1 MLSGFYSELM
11 YKRAPFRFPRR
22 GKDLEKKIL
31 NGDILMKIRNLFSK
45 TIQMNGIIKFPNSDT
60 SSPSPGGVRG
70 GSLTKLIKQ
79 GEHQTQD
86 FKYCISDSRKIA
98 RSLVAFANTDGGRLL
113 VGVKDNGRIAG
124 VRSEEEYYMV
134 ESAAKMY
141 SKPAIEFTTR
151 QHFVEGKTVLE
162 VIVEPSSEK
171 PHFARDDE
179 GKWWAYFRKDDENRL
194 ANKIMIE
201 VWKLQK
207 SPDGILINYS
217 DAEKCLLDYLENN
230 EKISVSKYARIAH
243 LTYKKAE
250 QTIINFRT
258 LNILKDCVG
267 DNRIDYS
274 INLEFD
280 REEWENKSDSKNYF

>member
-1 MLSGFYSELM
+1 
-11 YKRAPFRFPRR
+11 
-22 GKDLEKKIL
+22 
-31 NGDILMKIRNLFSK
+31 
-45 TIQMNGIIKFPNSDT
+45 MNNYI
-60 SSPSPGGVRG
+60 
-70 GSLTKLIKQ
+70 TKLIQQ

-98 RSLVAFANTDGGRLL
+98 RSLVAFANTDGGCLL
-113 VGVKDNGRIAG
+113 IGVKDNGRIAG

-141 SKPAIEFTTR
+141 SKPLIDFTTR
-151 QHFVEGKTVLE
+151 QHHIEGKTVLE
-162 VIVEPSSEK
+162 VIVEPSPEK
-171 PHFARDDE
+171 PHFARDDD

-201 VWKLQK
+201 VWKRQK

-217 DAEKCLLDYLENN
+217 EDEKILLDYLATN
-230 EKISVSKYARIAH
+230 EKISVSKYSRIAH

-250 QTIINFRT
+250 EIIINFRT

-267 DNRIDYS
+267 NTRIDYA
-274 INLEFD
+274 INEEFD
-280 REEWENKSDSKNYF
+280 RDEWENKNFRK

>member
-1 MLSGFYSELM
+1 
-11 YKRAPFRFPRR
+11 
-22 GKDLEKKIL
+22 
-31 NGDILMKIRNLFSK
+31 
-45 TIQMNGIIKFPNSDT
+45 MNSYI
-60 SSPSPGGVRG
+60 
-70 GSLTKLIKQ
+70 TKLIQQ

-141 SKPAIEFTTR
+141 SNPKIEFTTR
-151 QHFVEGKTVLE
+151 QHFVDGKTVLE

-171 PHFARDDE
+171 PHFALDDE
-179 GKWWAYFRKDDENRL
+179 GKCWAYFRKDDENRL

-201 VWKLQK
+201 VWKRQK

-217 DAEKCLLDYLENN
+217 DDEKMLLDYLSTN
-230 EKISVSKYARIAH
+230 EKISVSKYSRIAR

-250 QTIINFRT
+250 EIIINFRT

-267 DNRIDYS
+267 DTRIDYS
-274 INLEFD
+274 INENFD
-280 REEWENKSDSKNYF
+280 REEWEDHIKGKSIF

>member
-1 MLSGFYSELM
+1 
-11 YKRAPFRFPRR
+11 
-22 GKDLEKKIL
+22 
-31 NGDILMKIRNLFSK
+31 
-45 TIQMNGIIKFPNSDT
+45 MNSYI
-60 SSPSPGGVRG
+60 
-70 GSLTKLIKQ
+70 TKLIQQ
-79 GEHQTQD
+79 GEHQRQD

-141 SKPAIEFTTR
+141 SNPKIEFTTR
-151 QHFVEGKTVLE
+151 QHFVDGKTVLE

-171 PHFARDDE
+171 PYFALDDE

-217 DAEKCLLDYLENN
+217 DDEKILLDYLATN
-230 EKISVSKYARIAH
+230 EKISVSKFSRIAH

-250 QTIINFRT
+250 EIIINFRT

-267 DNRIDYS
+267 DTRIDYA
-274 INLEFD
+274 INEEFD
-280 REEWENKSDSKNYF
+280 REEWDDHIKGKSIF

>member
-1 MLSGFYSELM
+1 MNSGSL
-11 YKRAPFRFPRR
+11 FPS
-22 GKDLEKKIL
+22 
-31 NGDILMKIRNLFSK
+31 F
-45 TIQMNGIIKFPNSDT
+45 
-60 SSPSPGGVRG
+60 GGVRG
-70 GSLTKLIKQ
+70 GSLSKLIQQ

-113 VGVKDNGRIAG
+113 IGVKDNGRIAG

-141 SKPAIEFTTR
+141 SNPPIDFTTR
-151 QHFVEGKTVLE
+151 QHHMEGKTVLE
-162 VIVEPSSEK
+162 VIVEPSPEK
-171 PHFARDDE
+171 PHFARDDD

-201 VWKLQK
+201 VWKRQK

-217 DAEKCLLDYLENN
+217 EDEKILLDYLANN
-230 EKISVSKYARIAH
+230 EKISVSKYSRIAH

-250 QTIINFRT
+250 EIIINFRT
-258 LNILKDCVG
+258 LNILKDCV
-267 DNRIDYS
+267 RETQIDYA
-274 INLEFD
+274 INEEFD
-280 REEWENKSDSKNYF
+280 RDEWENKSFRK